1 MSTDFLN
8 VQTIASKPS
17 TVQKSIATK
26 ASNDQFAKVFADN
39 EAYAAKQLGVPEK
52 REPLRATGHR
62 HSVDTPKTQDL
73 SERKDAPKVRY
84 SGLHDV
90 QRDLIKEDV
99 PQTDVISDA
108 PISQTSA
115 NATQEKPV
123 KKADSSEAN
132 ETKTPDISIVPL
144 PQTDVPQTFAAIN
157 PVILDV
163 QNILAAT
170 TLANATSNILTSS
183 PVTLNPNEYGAL
195 GSISSELGVNIT
207 QDIKSLD
214 IKSLALQTQ
223 ANSLLSAF
231 ADPSLAAKNRYSND
245 SNPLDSLF
253 DGLSQ
258 FSGQSDSNT
267 DDILIANFKLAVDAI
282 KTSNPTDTQ
291 FQKAGIIAALA
302 GGADKTSDIKTSD
315 ILKTNLNKN
324 AELILTQPFGTLL
337 TNTISQVNKPANKS
351 AISATD
357 MSATLGSLPVAIASR
372 ALKGAREFTIHLH
385 PAELGNVEVK
395 MEINDHGEIKAK
407 LSVERVETLALLQRD
422 SSSLQRSLEQA
433 GFKTSSD
440 SLQFSLSQDP
450 GSKHQHAQMNWS
462 QNHNPQSK
470 ADLMDESNT
479 VDVTAAVMNAYAR
492 RNNSALDIR
501 I

>member
-26 ASNDQFAKVFADN
+26 ASNDQFAKIFADN
-39 EAYAAKQLGVPEK
+39 EAYAAKQADTPSKPEPTSPV
-52 REPLRATGHR
+52 EHR
-62 HSVDTPKTQDL
+62 HSVDTYKTQDM
-73 SERKDAPKVRY
+73 SERRNAAKVRY

-90 QRDLIKEDV
+90 QRDLTKEDM
-99 PQTDVISDA
+99 PHPDVMSDA
-108 PISQTSA
+108 PISQNYA
-115 NATQEKPV
+115 NTTQEKPV
-123 KKADSSEAN
+123 KKADSSETN
-132 ETKTPDISIVPL
+132 ETKTPDISIIPL
-144 PQTDVPQTFAAIN
+144 PQTELPPTLTALN

-170 TLANATSNILTSS
+170 TLANTTSNILTSS
-183 PVTLNPNEYGAL
+183 PVTFNPNEYGAL
-195 GSISSELGVNIT
+195 GSISSELGANIT
-207 QDIKSLD
+207 QDIKSL
-214 IKSLALQTQ
+214 ALKTQ
-223 ANSLLSAF
+223 ANTLLSAF
-231 ADPSLAAKNRYSND
+231 SNPSLAAKNRYSND

-291 FQKAGIIAALA
+291 FQKAGILGVLA
-302 GGADKTSDIKTSD
+302 SGESKTVISKASD
-315 ILKTNLNKN
+315 ILKTNLN
-324 AELILTQPFGTLL
+324 AELVLTQPFGALL
-337 TNTISQVNKPANKS
+337 TNTISHVNKPANKS
-351 AISATD
+351 AISAND
-357 MSATLGSLPVAIASR
+357 ISATLASLPVAIASR

-385 PAELGNVEVK
+385 PAELGKVEVK
-395 MEINDHGEIKAK
+395 MEINDRGEIKAK

-440 SLQFSLSQDP
+440 SLQFSLSQDH

-470 ADLMDESNT
+470 ADLMDESKN

-492 RNNSALDIR
+492 RHNSALDIR

>member
-26 ASNDQFAKVFADN
+26 ASNDQFAKIFADN
-39 EAYAAKQLGVPEK
+39 EAYGAKK
-52 REPLRATGHR
+52 ADSPLKSESVRQTEHR
-62 HSVDTPKTQDL
+62 HSVNAHKTQNAHEPQEPIKVKYSSL
-73 SERKDAPKVRY
+73 HDAPKDT
-84 SGLHDV
+84 S
-90 QRDLIKEDV
+90 IN
-99 PQTDVISDA
+99 DA
-108 PISQTSA
+108 SQPSITSKP
-115 NATQEKPV
+115 TQNKNDSADSTQAKSA
-123 KKADSSEAN
+123 KKADDTTA
-132 ETKTPDISIVPL
+132 TDVKTPDLSAAPL
-144 PQTDVPQTFAAIN
+144 PQTELPQSVTVLN
-157 PVILDV
+157 PVIHDV

-183 PVTLNPNEYGAL
+183 PQTLSPLDTGAL
-195 GSISSELGVNIT
+195 SSISSELISKT
-207 QDIKSLD
+207 PTDLKFTDLKS
-214 IKSLALQTQ
+214 IALQTQ
-223 ANSLLSAF
+223 ANTLLSAF

-253 DGLSQ
+253 DELSQ
-258 FSGQSDSNT
+258 FSGKSDANT

-282 KTSNPTDTQ
+282 KTANPTDTQ
-291 FQKAGIIAALA
+291 FQKAGIIGALSGGENKTVISKAA
-302 GGADKTSDIKTSD
+302 D
-315 ILKTNLNKN
+315 ILKTNLN
-324 AELILTQPFGTLL
+324 ADLVLAQPFGALLNNTL
-337 TNTISQVNKPANKS
+337 SQVNKGANKS

-357 MSATLGSLPVAIASR
+357 ISATLGSLPVAIASR

-385 PAELGNVEVK
+385 PAELGKVEVK
-395 MEINDHGEIKAK
+395 MEVNDKGEIKAK
-407 LSVERVETLALLQRD
+407 LSVERVETLQMLQRD

-440 SLQFSLSQDP
+440 SLQFSLSQDH

-462 QNHNPQSK
+462 HNHNPQQK
-470 ADLMDESNT
+470 ADYMDESNT